1 VGSLQA
7 EAETEGRRMSIL
19 ELQSVEKVFG
29 GLKAINKV
37 SFHVEPK
44 QIFGLIGPN
53 GAGKTTV
60 FNVVTG
66 VYKPDGGRVLFD
78 GDDVSGWNPARI
90 ASRGIA
96 RTFQNIRLFR
106 SMTVEQNVMVA
117 GFRVAKA
124 GLFAAIV
131 RNEAFDAEERDLKKR
146 ASELLEIFKLAD
158 LANEPADSLPYG
170 SQRRLEIARALML
183 SPKLLLLDEPA
194 AGMNSNEAGELEK
207 QIRFLRDE
215 LDLTVVLVEHNMSV
229 VMAVCENIHV
239 VDHGETIA
247 EGKPAEI
254 KAHPKVLAAYLGEE
268 DEEAAVS
275 EMAALSRPMHAKPE
289 D

>member
-1 VGSLQA
+1 
-7 EAETEGRRMSIL
+7 MSIL

>member
-1 VGSLQA
+1 VSLLQ
-7 EAETEGRRMSIL
+7 L
-19 ELQSVEKVFG
+19 ENVEKVFG
-29 GLKAINKV
+29 GLRAINKV
-37 SFHVEPK
+37 SFKVEPK

-66 VYKPDGGRVLFD
+66 VYQPDGGRILFD

-124 GLFAAIV
+124 GLFSAVV
-131 RNEAFDAEERDLKKR
+131 RNAAFDGEERDLKKR
-146 ASELLEIFKLAD
+146 ASELLEIFKLKD
-158 LANEPADSLPYG
+158 LAAEPADSLPYG

-194 AGMNSNEAGELEK
+194 AGMNSSEAAELEK

-215 LDLTVVLVEHNMSV
+215 LALTVVLVEHNMSV
-229 VMAVCENIHV
+229 VMAVCEDIHV

-247 EGKPAEI
+247 EGPPAVI
-254 KAHPKVLAAYLGEE
+254 KTHPKVLAAYLGEE
-268 DEEAAVS
+268 DEEAAV
-275 EMAALSRPMHAKPE
+275 EELAALSRPLNEKPE
-289 D
+289 APEDQENG